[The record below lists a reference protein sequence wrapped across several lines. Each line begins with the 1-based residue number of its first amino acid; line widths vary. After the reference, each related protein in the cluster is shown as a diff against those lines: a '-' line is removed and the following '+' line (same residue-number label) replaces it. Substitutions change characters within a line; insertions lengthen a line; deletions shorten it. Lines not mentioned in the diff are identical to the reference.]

1 MNSKKF
7 ALVTGATSGIGKAI
21 VIELI
26 QMNYHVVA
34 IGRNEITLKALK
46 YMFRSEFTTTIKADV
61 CDHETLD
68 KIIRAQNIYFDLV
81 VHSAGIL
88 RIGSLDNT
96 TREDAWICMET
107 NYHGTVNVI
116 TALRH
121 HIKTGG
127 HIAVISSIG
136 CLTVLPGGFA
146 TYASSKSAISTFCE
160 HIRDELRLKGIHLTV
175 VYPSIIS
182 TPMIKNIESA
192 LPPVYRAFGWHS
204 AEHEAKQIISDTLR
218 GRKTSFTTFSDRLL
232 SMIANLAPRT
242 FRGILT
248 WWINRG

>member
-1 MNSKKF
+1 MYNQKLAF
-7 ALVTGATSGIGKAI
+7 VTGATSGIGRAI

-26 QMNYHVVA
+26 QMDYHVVA
-34 IGRNEITLKALK
+34 IGRDDNRLRELKE
-46 YMFRSEFTTTIKADV
+46 MFRPEVIATIKVDV
-61 CDHETLD
+61 CDFETLD

-127 HIAVISSIG
+127 HIAVVSSIG

-146 TYASSKSAISTFCE
+146 SYASSKSAIATFCE
-160 HIRDELRLKGIHLTV
+160 HIRDELRMKGIRLTV
-175 VYPSIIS
+175 VYPSIIA
-182 TPMIKNIESA
+182 TPMIKNIEST

-204 AEHEAKQIISDTLR
+204 AEHEARQIISDTLR

-248 WWINRG
+248 WWINR